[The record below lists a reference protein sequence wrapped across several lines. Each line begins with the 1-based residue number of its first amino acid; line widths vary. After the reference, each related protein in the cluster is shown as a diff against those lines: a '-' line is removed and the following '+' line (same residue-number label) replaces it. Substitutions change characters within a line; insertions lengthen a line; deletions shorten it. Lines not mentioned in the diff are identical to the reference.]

1 MRRII
6 VGALGA
12 LLVGGFG
19 VAQAQEVQPLP
30 TITIPVETVVE
41 GPEDSQLLL
50 ATESLTDE
58 GIPAGTVCNVTFVRN
73 NNESVHLDNNLFIRS
88 GTDAVFIPNFE
99 SIAGPPPPEELPFGA
114 ELTVDGISVTVS
126 LEFGPDEVSSGGFTI
141 TLDCIQV
148 SPVPP
153 VVRPPVPQTPPGAVT
168 VSPAGSGSPATS
180 SAAVPAQAVAAQA
193 TFTG

>member
-1 MRRII
+1 MRGMI

-50 ATESLTDE
+50 ATESLADE
-58 GIPAGTVCNVTFVRN
+58 GIPAGTVCNVSFVRN
-73 NNESVHLDNNLFIRS
+73 NNESVHLDNNLFVRS
-88 GTDAVFIPNFE
+88 GTDVVFIPNFE

-114 ELTVDGISVTVS
+114 ELTVDGVSVTVS

-148 SPVPP
+148 SPAPP
-153 VVRPPVPQTPPGAVT
+153 VVRPPVPPQVGTPPSSA
-168 VSPAGSGSPATS
+168 PAGT
-180 SAAVPAQAVAAQA
+180 AVAAQAVAAQA

>member
-1 MRRII
+1 MRGMI

-50 ATESLTDE
+50 ATESLADE
-58 GIPAGTVCNVTFVRN
+58 GIPAGTVCNVSFVRN
-73 NNESVHLDNNLFIRS
+73 NNESVHLDNNLFVRS
-88 GTDAVFIPNFE
+88 GTDVVFIPNFE

-114 ELTVDGISVTVS
+114 ELTVDGVSVTVS

-148 SPVPP
+148 SPTPP
-153 VVRPPVPQTPPGAVT
+153 VVRPPVPPQVGTPPLPASSGNPA
-168 VSPAGSGSPATS
+168 PAGT
-180 SAAVPAQAVAAQA
+180 AVAAQAVAAQA